1 MELFSVLNE
10 IIRRKHLAQCL
21 AQSECKKKK
30 MFFHIQRNLTK
41 CMDFLLGPAF
51 FSYECLLSF
60 FMGLELDS
68 RLMCAPHTTKQSFI
82 SCDSASQGSFPS
94 FNALHYDLSR
104 WVHGCYHHRSCC
116 LLFTYGYC
124 LGSCIISSLPSL
136 FIFRN
141 SPEVIIYEWK
151 SKESHS
157 QELMKSPQA

>member
-1 MELFSVLNE
+1 MPDTEWM
-10 IIRRKHLAQCL
+10 Q
-21 AQSECKKKK
+21 KK
-30 MFFHIQRNLTK
+30 MIFHIQRNLTK
-41 CMDFLLGPAF
+41 CMDFLLDPAF

-68 RLMCAPHTTKQSFI
+68 RLMCAPHPTKQSFI

-94 FNALHYDLSR
+94 FSALHCDLSR
-104 WVHGCYHHRSCC
+104 WVHGCYHHRSPC

-136 FIFRN
+136 YIFRN

-157 QELMKSPQA
+157 QELMKSPQP